1 MMILSLPAVR
11 NIWNLFFICLFDIIL
26 LVQSKLCAVG
36 INCVCCHCMLGNCTM
51 FMGSEKNK
59 QFMCDIPLFI
69 YTKTLQNHRVLVCTT
84 QMKIKYAA
92 NLQSDG
98 AIQPSHDLCK
108 NWQAKKKKKE
118 KQNRQH
124 SHFRDFTDIFIPCQR
139 SLGQDTGRIQEESK
153 VEGTKHK
160 AMNMSLTIITLAE

>member
-36 INCVCCHCMLGNCTM
+36 INCVCCHCMLGNCTI

-108 NWQAKKKKKE
+108 NWQAKKKE
-118 KQNRQH
+118 R
-124 SHFRDFTDIFIPCQR
+124 
-139 SLGQDTGRIQEESK
+139 K
-153 VEGTKHK
+153 VEQTTVISEILLTFSFLVRGVLGRTQGEYRKNQKQKALNTKQ
-160 AMNMSLTIITLAE
+160 